1 MYVFTCSALFSEKRH
16 THTFCSRIH
25 DFTLSSNRGYTIVG
39 SFKLYLAEIPQTVAE
54 KVTVAG
60 YINTD

>member
-1 MYVFTCSALFSEKRH
+1 MHYFLKGGMLSATGS
-16 THTFCSRIH
+16 SDRIEVR

-54 KVTVAG
+54 KVIVAG
-60 YINTD
+60 YVNTD